1 MEPMAEN
8 RLIAVT
14 GDKGGVGKST
24 IVSLLAEWLLHE
36 KQSVKVVDADPNQT
50 TKTWIDKCAGF
61 GRQISHDKGSITIVD
76 TSGTSGS
83 SLTQYI
89 RKADLI
95 LVPFKPHVADLEVV
109 MGWFLSLKEAIQE
122 RVLFIPNMVSKTKEQ
137 RTGIEELEKI
147 VKEEGRGQLLSGIS
161 ERKAV
166 YPSLLNGSDTNFFD
180 GRLDENTRVE
190 TEKLFTQIMEA
201 LKG

>member
-1 MEPMAEN
+1 MAEN

-36 KQSVKVVDADPNQT
+36 KQTVKVVDADPNQT

-61 GRQISHDKGSITIVD
+61 GRQISHDKASITIVD

-180 GRLDENTRVE
+180 GKLDENTRVE
-190 TEKLFTQIMEA
+190 TEKLFTQILEA